1 MWDTVFTILLVFA
14 ALLMALGMAYACYR
28 LVREQR

>member
-1 MWDTVFTILLVFA
+1 MWDVVFTVVLAIA
-14 ALLMALGMAYACYR
+14 ALLMAITMAYACYR

>member
-1 MWDTVFTILLVFA
+1 MWDTMFTVVLAIA
-14 ALLMALGMAYACYR
+14 ALLIAMTMAYACYR

>member
-1 MWDTVFTILLVFA
+1 MWDTMFTVVLAIA
-14 ALLMALGMAYACYR
+14 ALLIAMAMAYVSYR